1 MAGRQTKSC
10 VFLFLV
16 VVLPVATAL
25 ICFQC
30 ADSTD
35 KANCQSYSRMRKS
48 RKYYNDNGGSLKYNM
63 KNCTKHL
70 NVCAI
75 EEISTR
81 GDVQAYI
88 RDCSDGLTFSFNLT
102 KFYKLLPDNQTTCA
116 YSNNQL
122 VCITLCKTDL
132 CNGPSSASIQMTS
145 LMLILLAISM
155 SFLLKR

>member
-1 MAGRQTKSC
+1 MARRQTKSC

-16 VVLPVATAL
+16 AVLPVATA
-25 ICFQC
+25 IVCFQC
-30 ADSTD
+30 ADSTE
-35 KANCQSYSRMRKS
+35 KANCQNYSRMRKS
-48 RKYYNDNGGSLKYNM
+48 RKFYNDNGGSLKYNM
-63 KNCTKHL
+63 KNCTKM
-70 NVCAI
+70 NMCAI

-81 GDVQAYI
+81 GDIQAYI

-102 KFYKLLPDNQTTCA
+102 KFRSLLPDNQTTCA

-132 CNGPSSASIQMTS
+132 CNGPSSASIQMMP

-155 SFLLKR
+155 SIVLKR